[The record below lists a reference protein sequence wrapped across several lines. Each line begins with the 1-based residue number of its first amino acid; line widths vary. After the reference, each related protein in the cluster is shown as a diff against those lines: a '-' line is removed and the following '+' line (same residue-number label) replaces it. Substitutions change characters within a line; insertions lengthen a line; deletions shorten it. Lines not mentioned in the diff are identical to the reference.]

1 MRNREAAG
9 WAGQAWIGAGPVEG
23 DVALPGPQLK
33 LRVEPGRGRGLGEIA
48 ECRRRGESYHRLW
61 LGEHLEF
68 ATAVQFEPGARDST
82 GTFLEQGA
90 GHFF

>member
-33 LRVEPGRGRGLGEIA
+33 LRVEPGRGRGSGELLSGVGGASPTTGCGLASTWSSQPLFNLSPELGIP
-48 ECRRRGESYHRLW
+48 
-61 LGEHLEF
+61 
-68 ATAVQFEPGARDST
+68 QARS
-82 GTFLEQGA
+82 
-90 GHFF
+90 